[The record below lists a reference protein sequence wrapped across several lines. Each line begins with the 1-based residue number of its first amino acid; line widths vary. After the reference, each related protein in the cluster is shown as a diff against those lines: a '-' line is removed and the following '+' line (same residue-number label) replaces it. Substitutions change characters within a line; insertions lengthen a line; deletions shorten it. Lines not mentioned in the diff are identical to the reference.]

1 MNIKLTLTN
10 NILIKLPPQLR
21 PGECCVEVEVRA
33 EVAAPLLQLD
43 QDQVAEVLGVLS
55 VKVEWDNRSR
65 LVPQID

>member
-1 MNIKLTLTN
+1 M
-10 NILIKLPPQLR
+10 
-21 PGECCVEVEVRA
+21 RA